1 MGKRLLLFSATGL
14 LSSFCFAGTN
24 IATWELSSSAA
35 TSQGTPTVAEGISA
49 TQLKIYVPPLVAGQA
64 SANSWQVSGWST
76 NAADQN
82 FTGALSQTNY
92 WEWSLTVGGDYQLT
106 LDGISRL
113 LASRGTNG
121 PGAAGGQIGLLYSTN
136 NFTTFSLAGTNSAAI
151 GTSSTPGTSIA
162 ELGSSWTASPLVVNG
177 GQTITFRLV
186 CYGASSTNGTF
197 RIVNNQSPD
206 IIFTGT
212 VTKTNL
218 SAKSITWNG
227 GSSGTWDRTV
237 SSWYVS
243 SPASPVAFAD
253 GDNVTFNISSA
264 TSVSVPANLS
274 AGSIVAKITSGQG
287 LQLAGAG
294 VLSSPSALTAS
305 GGGTLTLGVPTALGA
320 IQLSSGQLVA
330 SANNALSGNLSTAAG
345 TTLDI
350 GTTSHSSLGSVSFGK
365 IPSGTGSLTASLGYT
380 LTVDED
386 STLSASLAGAGGMK
400 KDGAGKLTVAGA
412 QTYLGNINLNSG
424 VLETS
429 GSERLPDTAV
439 VVFGGGTTLRL
450 GGNETLMSLSA
461 ISTAATATVDLQS
474 YNLTLTATS
483 SNQFQGALIGAG
495 SLIRQGTSILSL
507 GENNT
512 FSGGT
517 VLKEGS
523 LRLQASGI
531 RSTNSETGEVSLVSG
546 PFGTGALTLQ
556 GGKIYSSSTNSR
568 SLYNPIKIQGDFTL
582 GDSSASG
589 NGDINVST
597 NVTGASTV
605 LSSNATL
612 TILSPTDWY
621 QSIVGTGK
629 SLTKTGAAMLRLR
642 GANQLDSLQVL
653 AGELHSQNSNNLA
666 TVVAGGTGILG
677 WGYSNIV
684 GPCAYFGTATVVL
697 SNGATFGQYGSCGS
711 NNETADRTLAN
722 KLRVQG
728 DVTLGLGTYTS
739 YLSGDIDL
747 TGTSRTL
754 TLSNSAIFNG
764 SVSNGTLRLV
774 STSPT
779 RFLALGGSNQFSG
792 VLNLGGGLLVLSNQ
806 HALQGIT
813 QILFNGNSTNGG
825 TLGLTASNNA
835 DYSAIFSSAD
845 LQNYRIDTG
854 GVDSTLATSL
864 GSTNGTFSKSGLGTL
879 TLPVANL
886 FSGGATL
893 AGGRLALGHNQAL
906 GTGEFLVD
914 QSGVEIEALVPLTLG
929 QDVRLSGSPT
939 LVGNQPITISGVTRV
954 SGGNRA
960 FYPSNTGGLTLN
972 RVELST
978 SPSNNAYRMVIYGT
992 SPVVV
997 NGPIVDGTNATYPN
1011 GIPGGHFRMS
1021 NPSTVTFRGTN
1032 TYTGPTWLE
1041 AGTLIMETTNSL
1053 PSDGDLRLNGGILR
1067 LAGAGTYRVGN
1078 LSGGVDTNTSV
1089 VTNEVVTTNFITI
1102 TNADNSTT
1110 DYAFTTTNT
1119 NVATNVTLLT
1129 NPIGGTIDLGS
1140 LGATLR
1146 VTSMSNW
1153 ATNSVLTI
1161 ANHGV
1166 NGSAVY
1172 LPTNL
1177 TAEQVAAIRN
1187 AANPS
1192 ATASVDSQGLLS
1204 FSGSGNTAPV
1214 IAAGQSFSV
1223 PENSASGT
1231 VVGSVAA
1238 SDAEGNPLSGWTIVS
1253 GDPAGAFFITSSGQI
1268 QVVGLL
1274 NFEAVP
1280 VHTLGIQVSDGTS
1293 PSAIE
1298 TITVNVTNV
1307 AEFSDVFGAAS
1318 PSGDANGDGV
1328 SNLMAYA
1335 LGATSSSG
1343 SVVKPASAT
1352 TSSNLSLTAVVRTN
1366 DPKCAV
1372 VGEVATSLVS
1382 WQTNSPILGVPA
1394 GDQTGAVPGV
1404 SQRQVFSVDRGSDPK
1419 KFLRLKATY
1428 VP

>member
-1 MGKRLLLFSATGL
+1 M
-14 LSSFCFAGTN
+14 
-24 IATWELSSSAA
+24 
-35 TSQGTPTVAEGISA
+35 
-49 TQLKIYVPPLVAGQA
+49 
-64 SANSWQVSGWST
+64 
-76 NAADQN
+76 
-82 FTGALSQTNY
+82 
-92 WEWSLTVGGDYQLT
+92 
-106 LDGISRL
+106 
-113 LASRGTNG
+113 
-121 PGAAGGQIGLLYSTN
+121 
-136 NFTTFSLAGTNSAAI
+136 
-151 GTSSTPGTSIA
+151 
-162 ELGSSWTASPLVVNG
+162 
-177 GQTITFRLV
+177 
-186 CYGASSTNGTF
+186 
-197 RIVNNQSPD
+197 
-206 IIFTGT
+206 
-212 VTKTNL
+212 
-218 SAKSITWNG
+218 
-227 GSSGTWDRTV
+227 
-237 SSWYVS
+237 
-243 SPASPVAFAD
+243 
-253 GDNVTFNISSA
+253 
-264 TSVSVPANLS
+264 
-274 AGSIVAKITSGQG
+274 
-287 LQLAGAG
+287 
-294 VLSSPSALTAS
+294 
-305 GGGTLTLGVPTALGA
+305 
-320 IQLSSGQLVA
+320 
-330 SANNALSGNLSTAAG
+330 
-345 TTLDI
+345 
-350 GTTSHSSLGSVSFGK
+350 
-365 IPSGTGSLTASLGYT
+365 
-380 LTVDED
+380 
-386 STLSASLAGAGGMK
+386 
-400 KDGAGKLTVAGA
+400 
-412 QTYLGNINLNSG
+412 
-424 VLETS
+424 
-429 GSERLPDTAV
+429 
-439 VVFGGGTTLRL
+439 
-450 GGNETLMSLSA
+450 
-461 ISTAATATVDLQS
+461 
-474 YNLTLTATS
+474 
-483 SNQFQGALIGAG
+483 
-495 SLIRQGTSILSL
+495 
-507 GENNT
+507 
-512 FSGGT
+512 
-517 VLKEGS
+517 
-523 LRLQASGI
+523 
-531 RSTNSETGEVSLVSG
+531 
-546 PFGTGALTLQ
+546 
-556 GGKIYSSSTNSR
+556 
-568 SLYNPIKIQGDFTL
+568 
-582 GDSSASG
+582 
-589 NGDINVST
+589 
-597 NVTGASTV
+597 
-605 LSSNATL
+605 
-612 TILSPTDWY
+612 
-621 QSIVGTGK
+621 
-629 SLTKTGAAMLRLR
+629 
-642 GANQLDSLQVL
+642 
-653 AGELHSQNSNNLA
+653 
-666 TVVAGGTGILG
+666 
-677 WGYSNIV
+677 
-684 GPCAYFGTATVVL
+684 
-697 SNGATFGQYGSCGS
+697 
-711 NNETADRTLAN
+711 
-722 KLRVQG
+722 
-728 DVTLGLGTYTS
+728 
-739 YLSGDIDL
+739 
-747 TGTSRTL
+747 
-754 TLSNSAIFNG
+754 
-764 SVSNGTLRLV
+764 
-774 STSPT
+774 
-779 RFLALGGSNQFSG
+779 
-792 VLNLGGGLLVLSNQ
+792 
-806 HALQGIT
+806 
-813 QILFNGNSTNGG
+813 
-825 TLGLTASNNA
+825 
-835 DYSAIFSSAD
+835 
-845 LQNYRIDTG
+845 
-854 GVDSTLATSL
+854 DSTLATSL

-1053 PSDGDLRLNGGILR
+1053 PSNGDLRLNGGTLR

-1274 NFEAVP
+1274 NFETVP